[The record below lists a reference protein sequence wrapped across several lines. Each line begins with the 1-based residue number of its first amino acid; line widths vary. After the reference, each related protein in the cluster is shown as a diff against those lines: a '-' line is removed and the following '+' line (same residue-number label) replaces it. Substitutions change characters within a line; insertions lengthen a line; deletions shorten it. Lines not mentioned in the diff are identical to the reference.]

1 MEKPPPSTDLR
12 RDILDTAR
20 RLLVENS
27 YKSLSMRKIAGAIG
41 YSATS
46 IYLYFKNKDALFQAL
61 VEEGM
66 DRLYDDLEQ
75 AAQCPGDA
83 AARVEALCRAYIGFG
98 LSNPEYYE
106 LMFMVRTDHMQRFPP
121 EKYRRAR
128 RNLHR
133 MERALAEGREA
144 GQLAVEDAAAATA
157 AIWATLHGAISL
169 LLARRV
175 DVRIGRE
182 AFAEA
187 AVAQVM
193 QSLAPTACPA
203 PDAGSV
209 AAGR

>member
-1 MEKPPPSTDLR
+1 METPQKPPGSTDLR

-20 RLLVENS
+20 RLLVEHS

-66 DRLYDDLEQ
+66 DQLHDDLER
-75 AAQCPGDA
+75 AARQGGDA
-83 AARVEALCRAYIGFG
+83 AARMEALCRAYVDFG
-98 LSNPEYYE
+98 RRNPEYYE

-128 RNLHR
+128 RNFQR
-133 MERALAEGREA
+133 MEAALREGVEA
-144 GQLAVEDAAAATA
+144 GRFAVEDATAATG

-175 DVRIGRE
+175 DVRIGEE
-182 AFAEA
+182 AFVEA
-187 AVAQVM
+187 AIAQVL
-193 QSLAPTACPA
+193 QSLTPT
-203 PDAGSV
+203 SI
-209 AAGR
+209 AAE

>member
-1 MEKPPPSTDLR
+1 METPAKPPASTDLR
-12 RDILDTAR
+12 RTILDTAR

-66 DRLYDDLEQ
+66 DRLYDELKS
-75 AAQCPGDA
+75 AAQQSGDA
-83 AARVEALCRAYIGFG
+83 SARVEALCRTYIDFG

-128 RNLHR
+128 RNLQR
-133 MERALAEGREA
+133 MEMALREGTEA
-144 GQLAVEDAAAATA
+144 GQFAVEDASAATN

-175 DVRIGRE
+175 DVRIGQE
-182 AFAEA
+182 AFVEA
-187 AVAQVM
+187 AIAQVM
-193 QSLAPTACPA
+193 QSLAPVSMAPA
-203 PDAGSV
+203 E
-209 AAGR
+209 

>member
-20 RLLVENS
+20 RLLIESS

-98 LSNPEYYE
+98 LKQPRV
-106 LMFMVRTDHMQRFPP
+106 L
-121 EKYRRAR
+121 RA
-128 RNLHR
+128 H
-133 MERALAEGREA
+133 
-144 GQLAVEDAAAATA
+144 V
-157 AIWATLHGAISL
+157 HGAHGPHAAL
-169 LLARRV
+169 PP
-175 DVRIGRE
+175 RE
-182 AFAEA
+182 
-187 AVAQVM
+187 V
-193 QSLAPTACPA
+193 PP
-203 PDAGSV
+203 G
-209 AAGR
+209 